1 MRLHRLTVTAFG
13 PFAGSETVDFDALA
27 AGGLFLLRGATGA
40 GKSSVLDAVC
50 FALYGETPNARRA
63 NRLRSDH
70 ADPKRLT
77 QVELELTLGGR
88 RLQITRL
95 PEQRRPKKVGTGTTV
110 ERPQTL
116 LREWAADAGDGAP
129 GWRPVSK
136 SHQEAGEEI
145 HRLIG
150 MSREQFCQVVLLP
163 QGDFA
168 RFLKGD
174 SEERGKLL
182 RRLFDTER
190 YGHVE
195 AWLADRRRAQETA
208 VQAGRRR
215 LRDLASK
222 AEQAAGPGAEPAG
235 AWVPA
240 EDDDADLAPGLLGW
254 AAILRSGAAEQL
266 AVAEAALAGAEAAH
280 RAAQHGREGAE
291 ELAARQR
298 RHREALAE
306 ADRLAAFEPAAA
318 RDRQRLAAAQEA
330 VGVESALRLR
340 ESAAEALG
348 RARESE
354 QRRREA
360 LARTG
365 IAEHV
370 PAGAEA
376 GATELAEAEL
386 RLRAEVVRLETARV
400 EERRCA
406 ELAREQLALAGERR
420 GAEERAEEAEDWLAE
435 FDGELGR
442 LEEQQERARTAS
454 ARVEQLDGQRAEL
467 TTRLAAARERD
478 GLRVE
483 IAAAEPR
490 VAELRTA
497 ALDAREVGLDL
508 RDRRLAGMAAEL
520 AEQLRPGEACRV
532 CGSAEHPAP
541 AEAAA
546 GGRVSAE
553 DEERAGRAQAA
564 AERAWGE
571 ADQALTALRVRE
583 ATAAGAAGPE
593 AADALARSLAELE
606 QEHRTALH
614 EAEAL
619 GRVGREIAR
628 LSQDRTRRLDELH
641 EAKERAAVLTDRL
654 QALADE
660 QRALTARVSAA
671 RGTAASVADRA
682 ATLGRL
688 AEAVAAV
695 AGSARATSEARER
708 LDGAEE
714 ELGKAAAAAGFP
726 DAGAALAVLLPREE
740 RDRLE
745 ARLERH
751 RAESAAVRHELALPE
766 LAEAAARPPVDLPA
780 AAAALTA
787 ATDRLGRAHAARSAA
802 RERCAALAEIGHRL
816 DELAAELAPALE
828 RYGRINRLA
837 ALAAGTST
845 ENRLR
850 MRLESYVLAARLE
863 QVAAAASDRLVRM
876 SGGRY
881 TLVHSDDRGTGN
893 KRSGLALRVVDAWTG
908 TERDTATLSGGESF
922 FASLSLALGLAD
934 VVTDEAGGMPLDT
947 LFIDEGFGTL
957 DEQSLEEVM
966 DVLDG
971 LRERDRAVGIVSHVA
986 DLRSR
991 IPAQLLVRKG
1001 RHGSTLALVGREDA

>member
-70 ADPKRLT
+70 ADPRRLT

-195 AWLADRRRAQETA
+195 AWLADRRRTQETA

-240 EDDDADLAPGLLGW
+240 EDGDADLAAGLLGW

-266 AVAEAALAGAEAAH
+266 AVAEAALAGAEAAQ
-280 RAAQHGREGAE
+280 RTAQHEREGAE
-291 ELAARQR
+291 ELAGRQR

-306 ADRLAAFEPAAA
+306 AERLAGFEPAAA

-340 ESAAEALG
+340 ENAAEALG
-348 RARESE
+348 RARETE
-354 QRRREA
+354 RRRREA
-360 LARTG
+360 LARADLG
-365 IAEHV
+365 EHL
-370 PAGAEA
+370 PAGAGA
-376 GATELAEAEL
+376 GAAELAEAEL
-386 RLRAEVVRLETARV
+386 RLRAEVVRLEAARA

-406 ELAREQLALAGERR
+406 ELAREQLSLTAERR

-435 FDGELGR
+435 FDGELAR
-442 LEEQQERARTAS
+442 LEERQELARTAS
-454 ARVEQLDGQRAEL
+454 ARVEQLDGRRAEL
-467 TTRLAAARERD
+467 TTRLGAARERD
-478 GLRVE
+478 GLRAE

-497 ALDAREVGLDL
+497 ALDAREFSLDL

-520 AEQLRPGEACRV
+520 ARQLRSGEACRV

-541 AEAAA
+541 AEAAD

-564 AERAWGE
+564 AEQLWAE
-571 ADQALTALRVRE
+571 ADRSLTALRVRE
-583 ATAAGAAGPE
+583 ATATGAAGPE
-593 AADALARSLAELE
+593 GTDVLARSLAELE
-606 QEHRTALH
+606 QDHRTALQQ
-614 EAEAL
+614 AEAL
-619 GRVGREIAR
+619 GRLGREIAR
-628 LSQDRTRRLDELH
+628 LSQDRARRLDELN
-641 EAKERAAVLTDRL
+641 EARERAAVLTDRL
-654 QALADE
+654 QLLDDE
-660 QRALTARVSAA
+660 QRTLTAKVAAA

-682 ATLGRL
+682 GTLGRL

-695 AGSARATSEARER
+695 AASARATAEARGR
-708 LDGAEE
+708 LGEAEE
-714 ELGKAAAAAGFP
+714 ELGKAAATAGFP

-745 ARLERH
+745 ARLAQH

-802 RERCAALAEIGHRL
+802 QERCAALAAIGRGL
-816 DELAAELAPALE
+816 GELAAELAPALE

-881 TLVHSDDRGTGN
+881 TLIHSDDRGTGN

-1001 RHGSTLALVGREDA
+1001 RHGSTLALAGREDA